1 MKKNVHTLFIM
12 LCILML
18 SFSFAYAQE
27 TTKPESKAGY
37 EAFDLGEIY
46 VTAEKFPA
54 SREVTVTTEI
64 TAEEIKATN
73 SHTVAEA
80 LTYVPG
86 VIVSVGRKNQPNI
99 QMRGLDQSRAL
110 ILIDGVPY
118 YETNY
123 GKLDLNQIPVDNI
136 AKIEITKGDSSVL
149 YGPNAL
155 AGVINIITKKPS
167 EKLSADAILEVG
179 EYATSKLSLSHGMKV
194 GIFNYWLDY
203 AHQESGGW
211 RTADDFEPRP
221 GTIRRKPGTSTEEIL
236 EDGGFRNNSDFKTD
250 SFWAKVGIEPAQD
263 AEYYLN
269 FHYIVKEKGV
279 PPSTVSEKVF
289 TSRPA
294 FSGFVRIPRYDV
306 WGIDLSG
313 QQKISNELVLK
324 AKLFYH
330 NHVDDYVSYSDQI
343 YNEKIAVS
351 RYKDYL
357 IGGSMTADYQPARWD
372 IVRLGLQYRG
382 DSHEERDDSY
392 LPFAK
397 DFSYTGSVSLENEFN
412 KIKNLSIV
420 AGVSYDWFRVKD
432 AEGNINDK
440 NTGNFLEQVALDK
453 PDTMDEFD
461 PMIGATYTFADATRL
476 FGSIARK
483 VRFPT
488 LFQLYSTKSGNI
500 ELTAEKSINY
510 TLGISHPFGSLASG
524 ELAIF
529 YYDISDF
536 ISRDAPGTEGIYR
549 KYRNYAKIRLAG
561 FELSGEINPMKDL
574 LIRLGYTYNN
584 ARDRSDNKVTDDVT
598 FVPEHKVDLGL
609 KYTVPYIITLVNLTC
624 VYVTDSYNQLPT
636 PQRPT
641 QETIKTG
648 DYFIVNARIAKSF
661 LKRYEAYLAINNILD
676 SDYESEYGYPGF
688 GRNFYVGLSVKL

>member
-1 MKKNVHTLFIM
+1 
-12 LCILML
+12 ML

-123 GKLDLNQIPVDNI
+123 GKLDLNQIPVNNI

-194 GIFNYWLDY
+194 GIFNYWLNY

-221 GTIRRKPGTSTEEIL
+221 GTITRKPGTSTEEIL

-269 FHYIVKEKGV
+269 FHYIVREKGV

-294 FSGFVRIPRYDV
+294 FSGFVRIPRYDD

-432 AEGNINDK
+432 AERNINDK